1 MHRDLP
7 ADSENAALPQLEL
20 FRGYL
25 LLLARL
31 HWNPRLAGKLDPS
44 DVVQQTLVQAWKGLP
59 QFRGQSEVEMRA
71 WLRQILARQLA
82 NLARDFGR
90 ENRDVRREVSLAAP
104 AGAIDDSSARLEAWL
119 DDGQSSPSQ
128 RADRNEHL
136 LRLAEALAALP
147 EPQQAAV
154 TLHHL
159 HGLSVNE
166 IAAQLER
173 SPSAVA
179 GLLKRGLRA
188 LREKLGSEQDGTG

>member
-1 MHRDLP
+1 MQPDLP
-7 ADSENAALPQLEL
+7 ESGAASPPQLAP

-59 QFRGQSEVEMRA
+59 DFRGQTEAEMRA

-90 ENRDVRREVSLAAP
+90 ENRDIRREVSLDAP
-104 AGAIDDSSARLEAWL
+104 AGAGVNDSSARLEAWL
-119 DDGQSSPSQ
+119 GDDQSSPSQ

-136 LRLAEALAALP
+136 ERLADALAALP
-147 EPQQAAV
+147 EPQQDAV

-159 HGLSVNE
+159 HGISVNE
-166 IAAQLER
+166 IAARMER
-173 SPSAVA
+173 SPAAIA

-188 LREKLGSEQDGTG
+188 LREQLSAAGR

>member
-1 MHRDLP
+1 MQPDLP
-7 ADSENAALPQLEL
+7 ASGAVSPPQLAP

-44 DVVQQTLVQAWKGLP
+44 DVVQQTLVQAWKGLSD
-59 QFRGQSEVEMRA
+59 FRGQTEAEMRA

-90 ENRDVRREVSLAAP
+90 ENRDIRREISLDAP
-104 AGAIDDSSARLEAWL
+104 AGGVDDSSARLEAWL
-119 DDGQSSPSQ
+119 GDDQSSPSQ

-136 LRLAEALAALP
+136 RRLADALAGLP
-147 EPQQAAV
+147 EPQQEAV

-159 HGLSVNE
+159 HGLPVND
-166 IAAQLER
+166 IALRLQR
-173 SPSAVA
+173 SPAAVA

-188 LREKLGSEQDGTG
+188 LRIALSADGR